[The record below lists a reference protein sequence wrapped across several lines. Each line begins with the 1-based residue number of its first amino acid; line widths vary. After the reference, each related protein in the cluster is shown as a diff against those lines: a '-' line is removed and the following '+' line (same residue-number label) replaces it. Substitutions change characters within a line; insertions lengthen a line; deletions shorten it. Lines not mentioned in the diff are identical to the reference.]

1 MLLKTVT
8 PAAEIAPYIH
18 QFWVFEAP
26 AGLPAADAR
35 VVVPNGRAKL
45 IVPWR
50 NGLTARGSSRGRHSP
65 EGEIVLVGLWD
76 QPTTLSSTAE
86 RTVTIGVEFT
96 PTGLAQFVRQ
106 DLDEIFLEIAPVDAL
121 LGRIGATLAARVAEA
136 ETLPEAVELVH
147 RFLVGRVRE
156 GMASQDRLVIAAVA
170 AMSAS
175 NFTLPIQE
183 LADRLDCS
191 RRHLQTLFQRRVGTT
206 PKRLQAILAFER
218 LYRRYSVHRDH
229 RLLRDDA
236 LEHFYDQA
244 HFIHA
249 FKRFT
254 GHSPSRFAEIDNE
267 FGRIFYRPR
276 S

>member
-1 MLLKTVT
+1 MLLKMMR
-8 PAAEIAPYIH
+8 PAAAIAPYIH
-18 QFWVFEAP
+18 QFWVFEAS

-35 VVVPNGRAKL
+35 VVVPNGRPKL

-106 DLDEIFLEIAPVDAL
+106 DLNEIFLEIAPVDAL
-121 LGRIGATLAARVAEA
+121 LGRIGITLAGHVAEA
-136 ETLPEAVELVH
+136 ETLTEAVDLVH
-147 RFLVGRVRE
+147 RFLVDRVRE
-156 GMASQDRLVIAAVA
+156 GTASQDKLVVAAFE

-175 NFTLPIQE
+175 NFTLPIHE
-183 LADRLDCS
+183 LANRLDCS
-191 RRHLQTLFQRRVGTT
+191 RRHLQSLFQRRVGTT
-206 PKRLQAILAFER
+206 PKRLQAILSFER

-244 HFIHA
+244 HFIHT

-254 GHSPSRFAEIDNE
+254 GHSPAHFAEMDNE
-267 FGRIFYRPR
+267 FGRIFYR
-276 S
+276 SQG